1 MQHGFQRASL
11 APSGFAVDAVQ
22 VVADRVQIL
31 LRSRRPWGI
40 CPSCGSRSRRVQSRY
55 RRRPADLPLG
65 GRRVELSI
73 LTRRFWCDGVLCG
86 RRIFCE
92 RFDDSVLARYS
103 RRTQRLETIV
113 HHLGLALGGRPA
125 ASFADRLMIP
135 VSKDTLLRVVR
146 RRVTAHDD
154 TLTVI
159 GIDDFAFRRGQ
170 TYGTIVCDLER
181 RRPVVLLPD
190 RALNTSRAWLAEH
203 PTISVV
209 ARDRGGGYGEAIARG
224 LPNAEQVADRWHL
237 MENSSRAFL
246 DAVGK
251 SMRQIR
257 QAVGSNIVDPKLLTY
272 AERLQYE
279 GYLRR
284 QETNEAIK
292 ELSKKGT
299 SIRQIVRQTGHSRK
313 VVRDVLR
320 GQRFDVF
327 RTRPSSLD
335 SWLPW
340 LNTRW
345 DEGARYA
352 SALWREMLVQGFP
365 GQRGVVSQWAQRRRL
380 AEKANQSGLARTPS
394 ARVIARLLTTARDD
408 LAKSEAI
415 LVAAIEVNV
424 PELVVAR
431 TTIGEFQSMIRSKT
445 ATKLEDWLQAAKLSL
460 VTSFA
465 NGVERDL
472 AAVRNA
478 IISPWSNGQTEG
490 QITRLKLVKRQMYG
504 RAKLD
509 LLQAG
514 PDSQSLSKSAPEPVL
529 NDNPGSVPGDNQQPM
544 GIQSWIATNSAFQS
558 PNSLS
563 MSVSSAAITLC
574 R

>member
-22 VVADRVQIL
+22 VLADRVQIL
-31 LRSRRPWGI
+31 LRSRRSWGD
-40 CPSCGSRSRRVQSRY
+40 CPACGGRSRRVQSRY

-92 RFDDSVLARYS
+92 RFDDSVLGRYS

-146 RRVTAHDD
+146 RRVTDHDD
-154 TLTVI
+154 TLTVV

-170 TYGTIVCDLER
+170 TYGTLVCDLER

-203 PTISVV
+203 PSISVV

-224 LPNAEQVADRWHL
+224 LPNAQQVADRWHL

-284 QETNEAIK
+284 QETSEAIK

-340 LNTRW
+340 LNTRL
-345 DEGARYA
+345 DEGVRNAL
-352 SALWREMLVQGFP
+352 ALWREMQAQGFP
-365 GQRGVVSQWAQRRRL
+365 GQSGVVSQWAQRRRL

-431 TTIGEFQSMIRSKT
+431 TVIGDFQSMIRSKT
-445 ATKLEDWLQAAKLSL
+445 ATKLDDWLQAAKLSL
-460 VTSFA
+460 VSSFA
-465 NGVERDL
+465 NGVGKDL

-478 IISPWSNGQTEG
+478 IVSPWSNGQTEG

-509 LLQAG
+509 LLQARLIG
-514 PDSQSLSKSAPEPVL
+514 AP
-529 NDNPGSVPGDNQQPM
+529 
-544 GIQSWIATNSAFQS
+544 
-558 PNSLS
+558 
-563 MSVSSAAITLC
+563 
-574 R
+574 

>member
-11 APSGFAVDAVQ
+11 APSGFAVDAVR

-31 LRSRRPWGI
+31 LRSRQPWGT
-40 CPSCGSRSRRVQSRY
+40 CPSCGGGSRRVQSRY

-159 GIDDFAFRRGQ
+159 GIDDFASRRGK

-190 RALNTSRAWLAEH
+190 RALNTSRAWLSEH

-327 RTRPSSLD
+327 RTRPSSLE

-345 DEGARYA
+345 DEGVRNAL
-352 SALWREMLVQGFP
+352 ALWREMQAQGFP
-365 GQRGVVSQWAQRRRL
+365 GQSGVVSQWAQRRRL

-431 TTIGEFQSMIRSKT
+431 TTIGNFQSMIRSKT

-465 NGVERDL
+465 NGVEKDL

-509 LLQAG
+509 LLQARLIG
-514 PDSQSLSKSAPEPVL
+514 A
-529 NDNPGSVPGDNQQPM
+529 
-544 GIQSWIATNSAFQS
+544 
-558 PNSLS
+558 
-563 MSVSSAAITLC
+563 